1 MMRLALLGYYHETN
15 TFSAT
20 PTDYAQFEA
29 SGILHGEQ
37 LVREHG
43 EGQSSVSGYLDAGR
57 ELGIE
62 VVPLYF
68 ANTGPLGTITADA
81 FERISAECLQ
91 LLEENGPWDGILLV
105 LHGAAVSE
113 QYHDA
118 DGEFTARVRALAGPE
133 VPIGVALDL
142 HGNITARLV
151 ENATVTVFY
160 RTNPHLDAR
169 IRARE
174 CGEIIVR
181 AVRGEVRPVQ
191 AIETPPVVVNIVK
204 QFTGAEPMQ
213 GMIEDVE
220 AVIRRPGML
229 SASGVVGFPYAD
241 VPEMGMSFVAVHDGD
256 PAAARDAAQWLARR
270 AWGRRAEF
278 IGDTPSPE
286 NALRHAMMAPKGPV
300 VLMDVGDNIGGGSA
314 ADSTILLEAAQ
325 RLGVQ
330 QYLQTLYDPE
340 AVVACV
346 AAGVGATITLA
357 VGGKTDD
364 LHGKPVTV
372 TGRVRTIFEGSWEDP
387 RPTHGG
393 WRFFDGG
400 TTVVL
405 ETTDDHTLVL
415 TSLRVGN
422 TSIEQMYAVGI
433 WPERY
438 QVIVAKGVMSPLA
451 AYAPIAAEIVMVNTP
466 GVTSSDLST
475 FTYHH
480 RRRPLYPFEMDA
492 TYEAMS
498 NKTAI

>member
-1 MMRLALLGYYHETN
+1 MRLALLGYYHETN

-20 PTDYAQFEA
+20 PTDYAQFEV
-29 SGILHGEQ
+29 SGILRGEE

-43 EGQSSVSGYLDAGR
+43 EGQSSVSGYLDVGR
-57 ELGIE
+57 EADIE

-81 FERISAECLQ
+81 FARISAECLQ
-91 LLEENGPWDGILLV
+91 LLEASGPWDGILLV

-113 QYHDA
+113 EYHDA
-118 DGEFTARVRALAGPE
+118 DGEFTARVRALVGPE
-133 VPIGVALDL
+133 MPIGVALDL

-151 ENATVTVFY
+151 ENATVTVLY

-181 AVRGEVRPVQ
+181 AVRGEVHPVQ
-191 AIETPPVVVNIVK
+191 AIETPPLVVNIVK
-204 QFTGAEPMQ
+204 QFTGVEPMQ
-213 GMIEDVE
+213 GMMADVE
-220 AVIRRPGML
+220 AVIRLPGML
-229 SASGVVGFPYAD
+229 SASGVMGFPYAD
-241 VPEMGMSFVAVHDGD
+241 VPEMGMSFIAVHDGD
-256 PAAARDAAQWLARR
+256 PAAAREAAQWLARR
-270 AWGRRAEF
+270 AWERRVEF

-286 NALRHAMMAPKGPV
+286 DALRHAMVAPKGPV

-325 RLGVQ
+325 RLGVRR
-330 QYLQTLYDPE
+330 YLQTLYDPE
-340 AVVACV
+340 AVTSCI
-346 AAGVGATITLA
+346 AAGVGATATMA
-357 VGGKTDD
+357 VGGKTDT

-372 TGRVRTIFEGSWEDP
+372 TGRVRTIFEGTWEDP

-405 ETTDDHTLVL
+405 ETTDDHTLAL

-422 TSIEQMYAVGI
+422 TSIEQMYAVGV

-438 QVIVAKGVMSPLA
+438 HVVVAKGVMSPLA

-480 RRRPLYPFEMDA
+480 RRHPLYPFEMDA
-492 TYEAMS
+492 MYEAMS
-498 NKTAI
+498 NEQ